1 MNTNRLLLEMKIEI
15 ERHVL
20 RRFYSRNNRARIIK
34 NMFKTIRR
42 LASEVSYVEVVYV
55 TGNINNATFWAHLL
69 NN

>member
-55 TGNINNATFWAHLL
+55 TGNINNATF
-69 NN
+69 